1 VPITYSAIRTR
12 NRPLDMD
19 RSIANQELFLPEE
32 DNRQDNSNQASTS
45 APDRFYAGLSNE
57 PSLEQPHSQVQQH
70 EVPAVNLIPATPSTI
85 RSDSQRSTASQAMR
99 TQPMSGALPSM
110 VEEDMYGDG
119 LPSDQ
124 QSNVWAS
131 SSSQHPEDIIPPIPP
146 KSPARFDRSSPRVS
160 PSVEPPSATGAT
172 YMPTQTGDELH
183 DQAPVQADS
192 YHHSQPPT
200 HEAIPI
206 PDSLTHHAPSEPPTY
221 DQYRESRTDEPPP
234 LPGPRPVPQVHR
246 TGQSHSAVHPSVHLD
261 SDQDY
266 AYALQLQEEE
276 ENRAPPLPTR
286 PRPSAPQPDLN
297 TASSSRVLS
306 PEEQDFELARRLQ
319 DEEDNATPALPIRPG
334 QQLGSNLNEPPAFSR
349 TPSTDQFQ
357 PPPRRTATDFGTDNP
372 SDPIHYTRDPHK
384 LIAYLVPF
392 PTPQLKNA
400 PSEAIPKRFLI
411 YTPPPPPLQTPPE
424 GVKED
429 RSHKVQRKWQAEVRK
444 AKTSEAKV
452 TSWPGF
458 KGKMIRGANKAMG
471 YTTNSNIDF
480 LTRIQPA
487 SAGKTSPSPSRSPSP
502 PFDHKDP
509 LGNDNSAEDPALQA
523 HETNKTVSLDT
534 MIFVYSPAMNLT
546 PEQMREEF
554 VNTVMRT
561 KSKAMRD
568 SVIATGLL
576 PVSLAVDIVLIAV
589 SGIFEVNAAWAYF
602 NIKGAKTA
610 RSVGKRL
617 SSSTGNSL
625 ATSTSAVA
633 SGGVPPPGE
642 GQQHT
647 AIDPEKPEAEL
658 QKEDKLK
665 LEFRPAT
672 RIDVLSRYLQAECH
686 KVERKLFPDYKTPP
700 SERYVF
706 EPIPLHPNPA
716 QFYPRSF
723 PGPHTNT
730 MNSDCLEAIGWAPH
744 QTGSEKQNWED
755 EAWELQEVKD
765 DLRLVMHKAAKE
777 WRKYVV
783 AFEKNPEK
791 NIGK

>member
-1 VPITYSAIRTR
+1 
-12 NRPLDMD
+12 MD

-32 DNRQDNSNQASTS
+32 GAAQDKSNQASTADS
-45 APDRFYAGLSNE
+45 GRYYADQNDVPSHE
-57 PSLEQPHSQVQQH
+57 PPRSH
-70 EVPAVNLIPATPSTI
+70 VPAVNLIPATPSTI
-85 RSDSQRSTASQAMR
+85 RSDSVRSTASQAMR
-99 TQPMSGALPSM
+99 TEPMSGALPHV

-119 LPSDQ
+119 LPADQ
-124 QSNVWAS
+124 HSNVWAS
-131 SSSQHPEDIIPPIPP
+131 PSNQHPEDVIPPIPP
-146 KSPARFDRSSPRVS
+146 KSPARFERSSPTAS
-160 PSVEPPSATGAT
+160 PSIPPTTATGAT
-172 YMPTQTGDELH
+172 YVPTGTGDEFH
-183 DQAPVQADS
+183 DQVPPQADS
-192 YHHSQPPT
+192 NHYSQPAT
-200 HEAIPI
+200 HEAVPI
-206 PDSLTHHAPSEPPTY
+206 SDSLAHNAPSEPPTY

-234 LPGPRPVPQVHR
+234 LPGPRPVPQTDAVGHS
-246 TGQSHSAVHPSVHLD
+246 QSTVHPSVHLD

-286 PRPSAPQPDLN
+286 PRPSAPQPGLN

-306 PEEQDFELARRLQ
+306 SEEQDFELARRLQ

-334 QQLGSNLNEPPAFSR
+334 QQLGSGLNEPPAFSR
-349 TPSTDQFQ
+349 TPSTDRFQ

-424 GVKED
+424 A
-429 RSHKVQRKWQAEVRK
+429 RRKIEFTK
-444 AKTSEAKV
+444 SNETKSSEAKV

-480 LTRIQPA
+480 LSRIQQPSA
-487 SAGKTSPSPSRSPSP
+487 SKTSPTPSRSPSP

-509 LGNDNSAEDPALQA
+509 LGNDTSAEDPTIQG
-523 HETNKTVSLDT
+523 HVTNKTVSLDT

-617 SSSTGNSL
+617 SSSTSS
-625 ATSTSAVA
+625 APSSSAVA

-642 GQQHT
+642 SQ

-686 KVERKLFPDYKTPP
+686 KVEPKLFPEYRTPP
-700 SERYVF
+700 SE
-706 EPIPLHPNPA
+706 
-716 QFYPRSF
+716 
-723 PGPHTNT
+723 
-730 MNSDCLEAIGWAPH
+730 SDCLEAIGWAPH

-765 DLRLVMHKAAKE
+765 DLRLVIHKAAKE